1 MDRRE
6 IAALL
11 AYADRLDPVRAPT
24 TKEAAAERLAQWADL
39 LADVAAQAPHPEGRH
54 WDVSEAVRR
63 HIATSPYPIKPSD
76 VGGPW
81 AAFRRDVLSRH
92 QDPVPTVDPDDE
104 EAYRAAIAGHR
115 RAIETGR
122 TVATPRALMP
132 GETGTRDQREQA
144 NAARLKALGTYMP
157 RTVRDALAP
166 IRPVRAERERLA
178 RAGLPDALDVPCT
191 WCKAETGQPC
201 RDMRLNPTTQATANR
216 RRTTP
221 HPSRLDAATA
231 HRHAQETSA

>member
-11 AYADRLDPVRAPT
+11 AYADRLDPTRAPT
-24 TKEAAAERLAQWADL
+24 TKEAAAERLTQWADL
-39 LADVAAQAPHPEGRH
+39 LADVASTAPHPEGRH
-54 WDVSEAVRR
+54 WDASQAVRR

-76 VGGPW
+76 VGGLW
-81 AAFRRDVLSRH
+81 AAFRRDVLGRH
-92 QDPVPTVDPDDE
+92 MDPVPNVDPDDQA
-104 EAYRAAIAGHR
+104 AYRAALAGHR
-115 RAIETGR
+115 HAIETGR
-122 TVATPRALMP
+122 AVATPRALLP
-132 GETGTRDQREQA
+132 GESGTREQRDQF
-144 NAARLKALGTYMP
+144 AAERLAAFGTYMP
-157 RTVRDALAP
+157 RTVKDALAP
-166 IRPVRAERERLA
+166 LRPVRAERERLA
-178 RAGLPDALDVPCT
+178 REGKPDALDVPCT

-231 HRHAQETSA
+231 RQHAQETAA